1 MFAVP
6 LKPAKKQAFQQ
17 VRFGPLADMPSSLQA
32 GFIGAF
38 AQALAL
44 RYRPV
49 NLDVLWLCG

>member
-1 MFAVP
+1 MIV
-6 LKPAKKQAFQQ
+6 LKGS
-17 VRFGPLADMPSSLQA
+17 FGPLADMPSSLQA